1 MDWDEKE
8 ALELGKIV
16 TFVPNKKLPIY
27 NWLYFKEGFSR
38 DFVFMMLEKFNIKQ
52 GNLVLDPFCGSG
64 TTLLACKEKGIDSI
78 GFDVLPI
85 AVFASRVKTRDYD
98 IEKLKLH
105 AKQLLKAKFKRLPI
119 PKELLKFFS
128 IYTLEDAIFF
138 KNEIMK
144 IEDLSTREFFLLALI
159 NASIKCSYIYKDGG
173 SLKVRKKPVAP
184 LRDMLRRQIYR
195 MIKDLQLKHQKRDCK
210 VIVDY
215 GDARKLDIEDSCIDA
230 IITSPPYLNKIEY
243 TKVYAIEQ
251 ELFLKEEMKRGIS
264 SIRSFI
270 GQRIKPEIKLLE
282 DAEKAINNE
291 MKEKIE
297 KLPQAI
303 AYANDIY
310 LAIKEM
316 YRVAKENAK
325 IAIVIGDG
333 VFVEEEVVIN
343 ASNLLNSIASYI
355 GYEIKKTLVVNKRIF
370 TTPERRKKGIIK
382 EYILIWE
389 KL

>member
-1 MDWDEKE
+1 MEGDEKE
-8 ALELGKIV
+8 ALELGKLV

-52 GNLVLDPFCGSG
+52 GNLVLDPFCGCG

-173 SLKVRKKPVAP
+173 SLKVRKKEIAP
-184 LRDMLRRQIYR
+184 LRDIFRRQIYR
-195 MIKDLQLKHQKRDCK
+195 MFKDLKSFEKMPCEI
-210 VIVDY
+210 IVDY
-215 GDARKLDIEDSCIDA
+215 GDARRLNIEDSCIDA

-251 ELFLKEEMKRGIS
+251 ELFLKEEMKKGIS

-270 GQRIKPEIKLLE
+270 GQRVKPEIKLLE

-325 IAIVIGDG
+325 ISIVIGDG

-343 ASNLLNSIASYI
+343 ASNLLNSIASY
-355 GYEIKKTLVVNKRIF
+355 
-370 TTPERRKKGIIK
+370 
-382 EYILIWE
+382 
-389 KL
+389 